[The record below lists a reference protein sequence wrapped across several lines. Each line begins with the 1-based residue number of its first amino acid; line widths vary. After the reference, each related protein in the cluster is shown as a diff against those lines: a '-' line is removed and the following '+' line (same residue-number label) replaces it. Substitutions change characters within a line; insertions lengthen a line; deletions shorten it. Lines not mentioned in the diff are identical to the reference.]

1 MQPIDTVLC
10 SVQTGSPQKCG
21 ASESSRRLMIEASK
35 QGQKSA
41 QHKTAQRKQAQ
52 RKATAHSYG
61 VQR

>member
-1 MQPIDTVLC
+1 
-10 SVQTGSPQKCG
+10 
-21 ASESSRRLMIEASK
+21 MIEASK